1 MSEIQCSLHYCS
13 LQYISQIDIH
23 YWQRHAF
30 MVNKQNS
37 LMGLVPYPDYPN
49 TLMSFSSQKAEMKKC
64 NVLSLLSNR
73 CFFLFYLVV
82 QRTMR
87 PKIKAKLFS
96 GTWTCLCFALVD
108 WEKPNKVNKGIIE
121 AFEWYNQDNPK
132 LYISLYRF
140 VWRIF
145 L

>member
-1 MSEIQCSLHYCS
+1 
-13 LQYISQIDIH
+13 
-23 YWQRHAF
+23 
-30 MVNKQNS
+30 
-37 LMGLVPYPDYPN
+37 MGLVPYPDYPN

-96 GTWTCLCFALVD
+96 GT
-108 WEKPNKVNKGIIE
+108 
-121 AFEWYNQDNPK
+121 
-132 LYISLYRF
+132 
-140 VWRIF
+140 
-145 L
+145 

>member
-1 MSEIQCSLHYCS
+1 
-13 LQYISQIDIH
+13 
-23 YWQRHAF
+23 

-49 TLMSFSSQKAEMKKC
+49 TLMSFSSQKAEMSL
-64 NVLSLLSNR
+64 LSLLSNR

-96 GTWTCLCFALVD
+96 GT
-108 WEKPNKVNKGIIE
+108 
-121 AFEWYNQDNPK
+121 
-132 LYISLYRF
+132 
-140 VWRIF
+140 
-145 L
+145 